1 MRPISCMS
9 DIPFWCHHI
18 RWAHT
23 FNEALICSIHPHQ
36 WGEMIHCALRSKG
49 PKSRSWFFWACLL
62 CPAVCVG
69 CCGYFSHRARKLLQK
84 VILGLSTE
92 VCFLFPMAY
101 DAMHTQSRC
110 HIPSKCGWFL
120 GEGKL
125 KQNSFLFLFS
135 PRFGNLWYGR
145 SHFLLCPGLWC
156 CTASAFL
163 HKHCFGNTV
172 MPVFD
177 FGKMIKSIS
186 FLRYQMDL
194 TPDPWSSCEF
204 NRLSEISKV
213 HLQFH
218 STSLHTVEVTPEDS
232 GRRKFS
238 GWGMR

>member
-1 MRPISCMS
+1 MPIVSVVEETGGLYQSWLHFPNFWLIWCFGRISAQKSKLLLCILVLLRGKMRPISCMS

-36 WGEMIHCALRSKG
+36 WGEMIHCAPRSKG

-135 PRFGNLWYGR
+135 PMF
-145 SHFLLCPGLWC
+145 
-156 CTASAFL
+156 
-163 HKHCFGNTV
+163 
-172 MPVFD
+172 
-177 FGKMIKSIS
+177 
-186 FLRYQMDL
+186 
-194 TPDPWSSCEF
+194 
-204 NRLSEISKV
+204 
-213 HLQFH
+213 
-218 STSLHTVEVTPEDS
+218 
-232 GRRKFS
+232 
-238 GWGMR
+238 